1 MEEKNKTIEQL
12 KNRLDNKNKIHVD
25 GVPRM
30 DRVPSRTCRWFMDYA
45 QDYFCS
51 DYGLCFKHIIDTFRG
66 MTPVGYDELQMQINE
81 QSEEINNI
89 KILLNNKHEENKTVI
104 KMANGKEIPR

>member
-1 MEEKNKTIEQL
+1 
-12 KNRLDNKNKIHVD
+12 
-25 GVPRM
+25 
-30 DRVPSRTCRWFMDYA
+30 
-45 QDYFCS
+45 
-51 DYGLCFKHIIDTFRG
+51 